1 MTDGLSDTLER
12 SSLSRSPFSLS
23 PFSLA
28 PLSHLLKREKLNQI
42 AAERG
47 GRIKGNMSLNERRRE
62 SERMRRREGKKW
74 PNSFDVSLQERTA
87 SISASRP
94 RYPDSCCLPARP
106 PILCVSGD
114 PYPRRKSP
122 VIEYCA
128 YIRADGPTDGG
139 GRGRTRTRRASAR
152 RARGRGRPPSEEGGE
167 KRRNAALVVRC
178 RGRSRTR
185 SDGRTRTDSESQAL
199 QPEPKYVQSC
209 FGATKSLAGH
219 GQWNTDETERIT

>member
-74 PNSFDVSLQERTA
+74 PNSFDVVSLQERTA

-106 PILCVSGD
+106 PSSVFRGIHILGGSLLLSNIVHTYVRTD
-114 PYPRRKSP
+114 
-122 VIEYCA
+122 A
-128 YIRADGPTDGG
+128 AD
-139 GRGRTRTRRASAR
+139 GRGRTDADVRTRRVTAR
-152 RARGRGRPPSEEGGE
+152 RGRGARRKEEM
-167 KRRNAALVVRC
+167 
-178 RGRSRTR
+178 
-185 SDGRTRTDSESQAL
+185 
-199 QPEPKYVQSC
+199 P
-209 FGATKSLAGH
+209 H
-219 GQWNTDETERIT
+219 W

>member
-42 AAERG
+42 AAERR

-94 RYPDSCCLPARP
+94 RYPDSCCLPGHPSSVFRGIH
-106 PILCVSGD
+106 ILGGSLLLSNIVHTYVRTD
-114 PYPRRKSP
+114 
-122 VIEYCA
+122 A
-128 YIRADGPTDGG
+128 AD
-139 GRGRTRTRRASAR
+139 GRGRTDAEGNGAA
-152 RARGRGRPPSEEGGE
+152 RARGQE

-185 SDGRTRTDSESQAL
+185 SDGRTDADAPLS
-199 QPEPKYVQSC
+199 
-209 FGATKSLAGH
+209 FGTYLRGERDRAT
-219 GQWNTDETERIT
+219 